1 MVLAQGQMVSAAE
14 FEDGAELFSDGT
26 DVSDP
31 IDGSSVTDTDGAVTV
46 LILMQQAV

>member
-1 MVLAQGQMVSAAE
+1 MKNKIRAILLAAAVGTMVLAQGQMVSAAE

-31 IDGSSVTDTDGAVTV
+31 ID
-46 LILMQQAV
+46 